1 MINVRVIGSD
11 GRVAYERVR
20 QRPFHKRFLPFGELV
35 NVHLP
40 INSPERVRQGALDAR
55 AVEGV
60 MLGYGDLSHSY
71 LVWLPHLRQVRTMRS
86 ITRLPLSQRWSAS
99 KLEDIDVTKKDIH
112 AGRGARAV
120 PFTRRHREDVDVE
133 AVRVA
138 GQRNARRLEL
148 RQSDFDPALGG
159 HGWTEHCP
167 KCDRARLYGWRD
179 ALRMQHSE
187 ACGIRIEGDRA
198 RTH

>member
-1 MINVRVIGSD
+1 M
-11 GRVAYERVR
+11 
-20 QRPFHKRFLPFGELV
+20 

-40 INSPERVRQGALDAR
+40 IDSPERVRQGALDAR

-71 LVWLPHLRQVRTMRS
+71 LVWLPHIRQVRTMRA

-120 PFTRRHREDVDVE
+120 PFSRRHREDVDVE

-148 RQSDFDPALGG
+148 RQSDFDPALGATAG
-159 HGWTEHCP
+159 RSIALSVTVPDSTDGETRCACSTPRRVALASRES
-167 KCDRARLYGWRD
+167 WR
-179 ALRMQHSE
+179 
-187 ACGIRIEGDRA
+187 
-198 RTH
+198 